1 MTQTLA
7 PTFGDL
13 LKQLRKR
20 AAMTQGDLAAA
31 VGYSVSFVSVLEQNR
46 RLPDVEAVL
55 QVFVP
60 ALGLLDEPHLATRLV
75 ELAANAR
82 GERPP
87 LAITRQRATQLVMTE
102 VHGERATYLPA
113 APTDLIGRAQEVR
126 QLCQRLPGHSGRL
139 LTLVGPPG
147 IGKTQLALAVAT
159 HLQYHYRDGAGF
171 VPLAAVSDAVLMTS
185 TILASVGSHDLTPSK
200 TKLIEFLRHKTML
213 LVLDNLEQISDAAPL
228 IADLVAECPGLCIL
242 ATSRERL
249 HLRAEQRFQVPPLDL
264 APAVE
269 LFVQRA
275 QAVNA
280 DFRLTP
286 QNQSTLTT
294 ICQRLDRLPLAL
306 ELCAAQID
314 LLSPPQLLARLHDRR
329 LDLLVDG
336 ARDLPPRQRT
346 LRTAIQHS
354 YRLLAEEERT
364 LFRRLGVFV
373 GGFDLPAVAAVMA
386 DSMATAAQPLHTTLH
401 ALIGKS
407 LVRAETTPTGEQRFL
422 LLETIREFA
431 LEQLRAHGE
440 ETLLRGCHYRAYL
453 HLFRTTDSHLRG
465 AEAATWLA
473 RVEPD
478 QDNLRAALQWT
489 LDEARYVDAAWLM
502 VAVHYFWHLCGHRYE
517 ESRWV
522 TQLLPDRHQLAT
534 DLRLVILNNFY
545 GSALGL
551 EEFQPVDR
559 YRDEI
564 MQLLA
569 DCSDPC
575 LRSAAWY
582 FFMFAADYAHTAAAM
597 EQSVAWARAAYA
609 APGLSAE
616 FGAAA
621 DRDYILGANLWGYAK
636 FLIDQGKLA
645 QAEPVATEG
654 LHLFRR
660 LGNPIGIGDGLA
672 NLGRLALLQGDLAQ
686 AHRFFH
692 EAVAIA
698 TTVRNHSMQCAAQL
712 RLGIITLYLGDTIEA
727 RRLLSECLHFGL
739 ELQDKV
745 FLARNYTYLA
755 ETALWEGKLDQAAQ
769 WLAQSLVYPADAQRN
784 PSGTIEHFFVAARVA
799 TAQGQYQR
807 AATLFGLADQVHSQI
822 HYAIAG
828 PMRALADAA
837 LATVHEAL
845 NPALF
850 AEAFAAGQQMTLAE
864 AFATILSLITGE
876 KSTG

>member
-87 LAITRQRATQLVMTE
+87 IAITRQRATQIVLTE
-102 VHGERATYLPA
+102 VRSERAVLLPA

-159 HLQYHYRDGAGF
+159 HLQYHYRDGAVF
-171 VPLAAVSDAVLMTS
+171 VPLAAISDAVLMAS
-185 TILASVGSHDLTPSK
+185 TILASVGSHDLNPSK

-249 HLRAEQRFQVPPLDL
+249 HLRAEQRFQVSPLDL

-314 LLSPPQLLARLHDRR
+314 LLSPTQLLAHLQDHR

-346 LRTAIQHS
+346 LRAAIGYS
-354 YRLLAEEERT
+354 YALLNEAERLLLRA
-364 LFRRLGVFV
+364 LGVFA
-373 GGFDLPAVAAVMA
+373 GGFALDAAEALAADRLEPAAVQA
-386 DSMATAAQPLHTTLH
+386 TLH
-401 ALIGKS
+401 ALISKS
-407 LVRAETTPTGEQRFL
+407 LVRAETLTNGEQRFL

-431 LEQLRAHGE
+431 LEQARTHGE
-440 ETLLRGCHYRAYL
+440 EPRLRERHYATYL
-453 HLFRTTDSHLRG
+453 NFARMADRYLRTP
-465 AEAATWLA
+465 AAAPWLA
-473 RVEPD
+473 RLKSE

-489 LDEARYVDAAWLM
+489 LDGQRYPDMAWLI
-502 VAVHYFWHLCGHRYE
+502 VAVSGFCHFNGQWYE
-517 ESRWV
+517 TGQWIA
-522 TQLLPDRHQLAT
+522 QLLPYRKLLNSDLYLAFMINLYSTGHSFEAFQPLAQWNTEMLQLLDASSNMVLHAT
-534 DLRLVILNNFY
+534 AWHSIALTYYMTDYPRAVAGWERAIACARGAGATPAVDMRFCALSDHRQCLGGLLWAYGNALVNQGEFEQALPLLLESRAIFQQR
-545 GSALGL
+545 GSGYEMAESLGTLGL
-551 EEFQPVDR
+551 
-559 YRDEI
+559 
-564 MQLLA
+564 
-569 DCSDPC
+569 
-575 LRSAAWY
+575 
-582 FFMFAADYAHTAAAM
+582 
-597 EQSVAWARAAYA
+597 
-609 APGLSAE
+609 
-616 FGAAA
+616 
-621 DRDYILGANLWGYAK
+621 
-636 FLIDQGKLA
+636 
-645 QAEPVATEG
+645 
-654 LHLFRR
+654 
-660 LGNPIGIGDGLA
+660 
-672 NLGRLALLQGDLAQ
+672 LALLQGDLSGAYAQ
-686 AHRFFH
+686 LHA
-692 EAVAIA
+692 AVTIA
-698 TTVRNHSMQCAAQL
+698 TDVNQWMVGFWQPV
-712 RLGIITLYLGDTIEA
+712 LGFVTLHRGDVAEA
-727 RRLLSECLHFGL
+727 RRLLTESLRLCT
-739 ELQDKV
+739 ELKIPML
-745 FLARNYTYLA
+745 LARNCTFLA
-755 ETALWEGKLDQAAQ
+755 ETALWEGQIDQAAQ
-769 WLAQSLVYPADAQRN
+769 WLAQSLTQEADTGKIIIYEVVRL
-784 PSGTIEHFFVAARVA
+784 FVAARLA
-799 TAQGQYQR
+799 TAQQQYKR
-807 AATLFGLADQVHSQI
+807 AALLFGLAEQANSQI
-822 HYAIAG
+822 HHAYTV
-828 PMRALADAA
+828 PLRLPADAA
-837 LATVHEAL
+837 LATVREAL
-845 NPALF
+845 EPAIF
-850 AEAFAAGQQMTLAE
+850 AEAFAAGQQMSLAE
-864 AFATILSLITGE
+864 AFARILAPAAIS
-876 KSTG
+876 KA